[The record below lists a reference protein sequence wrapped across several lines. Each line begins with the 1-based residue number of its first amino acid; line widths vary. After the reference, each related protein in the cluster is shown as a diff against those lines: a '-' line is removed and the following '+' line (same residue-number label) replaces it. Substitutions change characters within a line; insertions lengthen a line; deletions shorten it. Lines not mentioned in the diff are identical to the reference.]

1 MEGHSYAGR
10 LTVEENLLVVDM
22 SKSLARPKDILYTL
36 KRKDGLNVT
45 TMKTIYNARQKS
57 RVIEKAGT
65 SEMQVLLR
73 NLFAHEYVEWHRSYG
88 TANIVSDLFY
98 AHSTSI
104 KLLRAFPHILIMNC
118 TYKTNRF
125 RYPLLEIVGMT
136 STHLTFSIA
145 FVNLSVEKEDNY
157 RWALARLRSV
167 MDDNSIPSVIVTNR
181 ELAIMNA
188 LHEVFP
194 GV

>member
-36 KRKDGLNVT
+36 KRRYGLNVT
-45 TMKTIYNARQKS
+45 IMKRIYNARQKS
-57 RVIEKAGT
+57 RVIEKA
-65 SEMQVLLR
+65 
-73 NLFAHEYVEWHRSYG
+73 EWHRSYG
-88 TANIVSDLFY
+88 TANIVRDLFY
-98 AHSTSI
+98 AHPTSI
-104 KLLRAFPHILIMNC
+104 KLLRTFPHILIMDY

-125 RYPLLEIVGMT
+125 CYPLLEIVGLM

-145 FVNLSVEKEDNY
+145 FVYLSAEKEDNY

-167 MDDNSIPSVIVTNR
+167 MDVNSIPSVIVIDR
-181 ELAIMNA
+181 ELALMNA